1 MSDRASVIR
10 IAWHFSLFL
19 SYVFLILTL
28 SGIKLL
34 SLLTFFLQNSQF
46 KINAKG
52 YFGSFFFKPDIF
64 ELMTYSTK
72 GRKKS
77 SEKKIN
83 TYNFDDILACSSEGH
98 REVEILELNE
108 FIILHVKFIANG
120 SSSVHWQFH
129 LVCSSPRSTT
139 VLIGSPL
146 NKSIKTTST
155 RSSFPSEFWASQSP
169 DNKIAKY
176 LWSSAINDNTRIYR
190 LFHKR

>member
-19 SYVFLILTL
+19 FYVFLILTL

-34 SLLTFFLQNSQF
+34 SLSTFFLQNGQF

-83 TYNFDDILACSSEGH
+83 TYNFDDILSCSSEGH

-108 FIILHVKFIANG
+108 FIILHVKCIANG

-139 VLIGSPL
+139 VPIGSPL

>member
-46 KINAKG
+46 KINPKG

-139 VLIGSPL
+139 VPIGSPL